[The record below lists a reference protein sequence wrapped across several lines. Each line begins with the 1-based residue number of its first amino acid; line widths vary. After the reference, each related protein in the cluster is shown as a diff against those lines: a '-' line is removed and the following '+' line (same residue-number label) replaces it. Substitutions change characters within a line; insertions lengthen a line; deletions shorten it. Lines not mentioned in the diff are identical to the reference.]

1 MFTIHRNPR
10 PEKRLQHALSHMEKA
25 SKGASQSMPLEFFL
39 LRSQLSA
46 ILRELDNDSESL
58 AEHTSVRDFDTK
70 TLCGA
75 EANKVNALGLSNL
88 DADVPDHLATALFHR
103 AEAMKACKYFGSALW
118 TYLAAFKARFDISE
132 WPFIEPPASYKLIS
146 SIPEEVLV
154 QCSEIT
160 EPWYLQTLTAILI
173 ASADMKASERFLE
186 LILPRIGSPG
196 FLDAAIN
203 IAITLKKSDVIE
215 RLCQT
220 CKAANHRRWDQRW
233 FLAQSVVFLDNPGI
247 AVDLLDFSH
256 QQSPW
261 VEQAYLLRLKARSL
275 PTLAVR
281 PVAIKIYQ
289 DGMRCFPRS
298 YKIVERLSRLCR
310 EDKSESAIEVLQTAR
325 RIPVM
330 SFEVAQLLISLY
342 QRYGRNSEA
351 FNKALRLTVAH
362 KSQWETYEVMWDV
375 QRESDMT
382 IQESVKLWI
391 SLSTQDS
398 PH

>member
-1 MFTIHRNPR
+1 MFAIHRNPR
-10 PEKRLQHALSHMEKA
+10 PEKRLQDALSYLEKA
-25 SKGASQSMPLEFFL
+25 SEGASESMPLELFL
-39 LRSQLSA
+39 LRSQLA
-46 ILRELDNDSESL
+46 TILRELDNNSESL

-160 EPWYLQTLTAILI
+160 EPWYLQTLTATFI
-173 ASADMKASERFLE
+173 ASADMKASERFLK

-233 FLAQSVVFLDNPGI
+233 FLAQSVAFLDNPGI
-247 AVDLLDFSH
+247 AVDLLEFSH
-256 QQSPW
+256 QQSHW
-261 VEQAYLLRLKARSL
+261 VEQAYLLRLKALLTPMDR
-275 PTLAVR
+275 AVEM
-281 PVAIKIYQ
+281 YQ
-289 DGMRCFPRS
+289 DGMRRFPLS
-298 YKIVERLSRLCR
+298 YEIVKGLAQLYQV
-310 EDKSESAIEVLQTAR
+310 DKSESAIEVLQTAR

-330 SFEVAQLLISLY
+330 SFSVTKLLISLY
-342 QRYGRNSEA
+342 QRYGRSSEA
-351 FNKALRLTVAH
+351 FNEAFRLTVTH
-362 KSQWETYEVMWDV
+362 KSQWQTYEVMWDV

-382 IQESVKLWI
+382 L
-391 SLSTQDS
+391 
-398 PH
+398 